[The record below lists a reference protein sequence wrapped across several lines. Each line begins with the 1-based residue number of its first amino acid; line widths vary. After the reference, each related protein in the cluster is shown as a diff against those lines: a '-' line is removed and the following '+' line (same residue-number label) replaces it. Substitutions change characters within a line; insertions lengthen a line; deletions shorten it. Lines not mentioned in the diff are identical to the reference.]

1 MSNVFAIIIGAAVL
15 TFLIRYLPL
24 AILHKRRL
32 SMLVEK
38 FLYYTPLGVLAA
50 LATQSVF
57 WKEGHLYSGLPNF
70 YLLGAIVSV
79 ALGVATRKLGIVVIG
94 GIGTVALAT
103 FIARL
108 HV

>member
-1 MSNVFAIIIGAAVL
+1 MSSVSTIIIGAAVL

-24 AILHKRRL
+24 AILHERRL
-32 SMLVEK
+32 PKSVEK
-38 FLYYTPLGVLAA
+38 FLSYTPLGILAA
-50 LATQSVF
+50 LATQTVF
-57 WKEGHLYSGLPNF
+57 WREGQLYSGLPDF
-70 YLLGAIVSV
+70 YLLGMIVSV

-108 HV
+108 LG